1 MKHLL
6 LTAATLALAVAAPDY
21 AMAQSAVTD
30 QPEVEEA
37 ERSLDAI
44 VVTARKRE
52 ESIRDVPATIS
63 ALTTEQLEASGPV
76 EGVGDMLRTVAG
88 VRFNGLQSEN
98 LAEVSIRGSGT
109 ARATSADS
117 GVGLFVNGAYVGSS
131 TLGGRNFK
139 RIDYFDL
146 ARVEVLE
153 GPQGA
158 LYGRNSEFGVVN
170 VVLAKP
176 QFKNSGRLKADHAF
190 ELGQTSVEGVM
201 NHKISDNLAFRVG
214 TKVTGQ
220 TEGFYYNPNSDL
232 YYDRTNGVIA
242 RAQLRYRNDQLDVN
256 FLVDTQD
263 MDLPSFA
270 NQFVLPAGRLGILPA
285 GYIGPRYDIP
295 HEGKDGLH
303 QDIQRA
309 MLTVN
314 YDLGWADL
322 TSTTMATRAE
332 SEQHFA
338 SVVDVETQ
346 ASFAQQ
352 GWRGL
357 YPLGQTRTLSKN
369 ETLYQDFRLS
379 GFEMDGQ
386 LSWLVGLEALIQD
399 DHYTRDVAETP
410 CPLGVNFSIC
420 GGTPTIPTCTMLTA
434 TSPACP
440 DPFPFAFGKQRI
452 APSEYRSGALYGS
465 LGYEVGQFALN
476 GELRY
481 SKDEKTASQSNYF
494 LYTNTLQNPASTFE
508 FDEDNVSYTVTAS
521 YELPGELKRL
531 LYAKVG
537 TGYRAGGVNGGIFNA
552 NAPNPLQTSFGNETT
567 ISYEVGIKASILD
580 NLYGRLSAYESRT
593 DNAITSVLDGCTVVN
608 ACGQGGTYFN
618 INGGEIRARG
628 IEADLSSVFD
638 IGNSGVLRLNLNG
651 ARQEAEFLEVP
662 TGVSGGPILGSTVAQ
677 IPRWTMSSSANF
689 VHPITDDVEGFMNV
703 SYNGQRG
710 GGQDTVTLA
719 TPYIPLSDIDNV
731 NIRIGAKYER
741 FTFAVHAKNLTD
753 QVVPVLRL
761 QARTIPLVNRYRRP
775 RTIGATVTYKW

>member
-6 LTAATLALAVAAPDY
+6 ITAAAIAVVAATPECALA
-21 AMAQSAVTD
+21 QSTQTD
-30 QPEVEEA
+30 QPESQEA
-37 ERSLDAI
+37 QRKLDEI
-44 VVTARKRE
+44 IVTARKRE
-52 ESIRDVPATIS
+52 ESIQDVPATIT
-63 ALTTEQLEASGPV
+63 ALTTDQLEASGPV
-76 EGVGDMLRTVAG
+76 EGVGDLLRTVPG

-170 VVLAKP
+170 IVLAKP
-176 QFKNSGRLKADHAF
+176 QFKNSGRIKADHTF
-190 ELGQTSVEGVM
+190 ELDQTSLEAVV
-201 NHKISDNLAFRVG
+201 NHKLNDNFAFRIG
-214 TKVTGQ
+214 AEVTGQ
-220 TEGFYYNPNSDL
+220 TGGFYYNPNSDQ

-242 RAQLRYRNDQLDVN
+242 RGQLRYLTDKLDVN
-256 FLVDTQD
+256 LLIDTQD

-270 NQFVLPAGRLGILPA
+270 NQFVLPAGRLGILPQ

-309 MLTVN
+309 MLTVS

-322 TSTTMATRAE
+322 TSTSMATRAE
-332 SEQHFA
+332 SEQYFA
-338 SVVDVETQ
+338 AAVDLATQ
-346 ASFAQQ
+346 AEFAQQ

-357 YPLGQTRTLSKN
+357 YPFGQTRTFSQN
-369 ETLYQDFRLS
+369 ETLYQDVRLS
-379 GFEMDGQ
+379 GSEMDGD
-386 LSWLVGLEALIQD
+386 LSWLVGLEVLHQED
-399 DHYTRDVAETP
+399 YYERDATDTP

-420 GGTPTIPTCTMLTA
+420 AGTPVTPICYQLTP
-434 TSPACP
+434 TSPDCP
-440 DPFPFAFGKQRI
+440 DPFPFAFGTKRI
-452 APSEYRSGALYGS
+452 APSEYDSGALYGS
-465 LGYEVGQFALN
+465 LDYSLGDFSLS

-494 LYTNTLQNPASTFE
+494 LYTTTLQEPPTSFS
-508 FDEDNVSYTVTAS
+508 FDEDNVSYTATAS
-521 YELPGELKRL
+521 YELPGNLQRL
-531 LYAKVG
+531 VYAKVG
-537 TGYRAGGVNGGIFNA
+537 TGYRAGGVNNGIFNP
-552 NAPNPLQTSFGNETT
+552 NAPNPLQNAYGNETT
-567 ISYEVGIKASILD
+567 ISYEVGIKASILE
-580 NLYGRLSAYESRT
+580 NIYGRLSAYESRT
-593 DNAITSVLDGCTVVN
+593 DNAITSVLDGCTVLN
-608 ACGQGGTYFN
+608 ACGQPGTYFN

-628 IEADLSSVFD
+628 VEADLSAVFD
-638 IGNSGVLRLNLNG
+638 VGNNGVFRLNLNG
-651 ARQEAEFLEVP
+651 ARQDAEFMEVP
-662 TGVSGGPILGSTVAQ
+662 TGVTGGPILGSMVAQ
-677 IPRWTMSSSANF
+677 IPRWTMSAAANLR
-689 VHPITDDVEGFMNV
+689 HPITDDIEGFVNL

-719 TPYIPLSDIDNV
+719 TPFIPLSDIDNV
-731 NIRIGAKYER
+731 NLRVGADYER
-741 FTFAVHAKNLTD
+741 FTFALHAKNLTD

-761 QARTIPLVNRYRRP
+761 QAGTIPLVNRYRRP
-775 RTIGATVTYKW
+775 RTIGATITYKW